1 MKAINILKNHI
12 RDLEKIVLVFDEY
25 AMYKSRDESKKA
37 IQELTQVIGELE
49 EKKMNTLIESIKTTS
64 EYSKYIQAKKDLKD
78 VLKGGKD
85 YHSCSFMDISI
96 RDDRFEARKKELIEC
111 IGIFILNKIEEVN
124 G

>member
-1 MKAINILKNHI
+1 MREIK
-12 RDLEKIVLVFDEY
+12 D
-25 AMYKSRDESKKA
+25 
-37 IQELTQVIGELE
+37 
-49 EKKMNTLIESIKTTS
+49 LIESIKTTS

-85 YHSCSFMDISI
+85 YHSCSFMDIRI
-96 RDDRFEARKKELIEC
+96 RDDRFEVRKRELIEC